1 MRILFLDAYFE
12 PEQIAFTHLEK
23 DLLNGLIQAGH
34 EVEIICPTPT
44 RGVSAEVAKEYKKIK
59 SEALYDGHVRVTR
72 FSAPQEG
79 RNPIIRALRYL
90 WCNLRTYQIGKK
102 ITNIDVVFAN
112 STPPT
117 QGMLSVMV
125 AKSLSKRNNRKV
137 PFVFSLQDV
146 FPDSLV
152 NAKMTKEGSLIWK
165 IGRKIEDYT
174 YRSADKIIVISDG
187 FKRNILEKGVPEE
200 KIVIIPN
207 WVDTS
212 TVYPVD
218 REDNILFE
226 RYHLDRSKFY
236 VCYSGNIGHSQNLEL
251 LLETAKQLEEDLPNI
266 CFVLIGEGA
275 AKEELAKKIAD
286 GKISNIIMLP
296 FQPYEDIAHVF
307 SFGDVGLI
315 ISKPGIGGSSVPSK
329 TWSIMAAERPVLASF
344 DKESQLTNLIEDLQ
358 AGVTAPAGD
367 LEALLAAIKTL
378 YRDKE
383 AALKMGR
390 IGRNY
395 VSETVARDKC
405 VEQYLQTMAVV
416 ADM

>member
-23 DLLNGLIQAGH
+23 DLLKGLIQAGH

-165 IGRKIEDYT
+165 IGRKIENYT

-251 LLETAKQLEEDLPNI
+251 LLETAKQLEEDLPNV